1 MWLLRKSSSTPPGVS
16 DLPVQLM
23 HPPVLTQLYLLSFPS
38 DRSAFPSISNL
49 YRIRVTS
56 KGTVVAPLPSCL
68 GAGGRCALL
77 VCKASHSSLL
87 LPVFTRDAETALP
100 LRKVGASCVVA
111 PFLLRGVQRLIS
123 RGTRGRPDLA
133 DTCVRPFQSASLLDF
148 LRGHVSAL
156 ARCITPSAYLSL
168 EVFLRPGLSLS
179 SLSPLPFPL
188 PPKLSPQS
196 GGSIKTS
203 TP

>member
-1 MWLLRKSSSTPPGVS
+1 
-16 DLPVQLM
+16 M
-23 HPPVLTQLYLLSFPS
+23 HPPVVTQLYLLSFPS
-38 DRSAFPSISNL
+38 DRSASPSISNL

-87 LPVFTRDAETALP
+87 LPVFTSAAGAALP

-111 PFLLRGVQRLIS
+111 PLLLRGVQRL
-123 RGTRGRPDLA
+123 RGTRGSPDLA
-133 DTCVRPFQSASLLDF
+133 DTCVRPFQSASLLDS

-168 EVFLRPGLSLS
+168 EVFLRLGLSLS

-188 PPKLSPQS
+188 PPKVSPQS